1 MLRTRLEEVVLQI
14 KSLEL
19 GKAASFLSRV
29 MEPPAELSI
38 KHAIDLL
45 RTINALNE
53 DEQLT
58 PLGYHLAYL
67 PMDPQTGKMIL
78 LVS

>member
-19 GKAASFLSRV
+19 GKASSFLGRV
-29 MEPPAELSI
+29 MEPPSPDAVS
-38 KHAIDLL
+38 HAIELL

-53 DEQLT
+53 KEQLT
-58 PLGYHLAYL
+58 PLGYHLASSL
-67 PMDPQTGKMIL
+67 A
-78 LVS
+78 